1 LTGDAIETF
10 TLLYIFSYIYA
21 IPKSPPFISVN
32 AEFGLKLTDFTEVY
46 QAKSWK
52 EGDWSGTCEW
62 HDETKGSKL
71 TGVSKNGVT
80 GPNGYF
86 SRTLNIWMGPGFLV
100 PHLLLTVGA
109 DPAKHTGMSV
119 IADYVPRGPFP
130 LGSDQTYLDQHFSS
144 KDVLDWYDRYV
155 TSKDMHY
162 THTSTATLSLSQ
174 CESTAVTFVQCHTL

>member
-1 LTGDAIETF
+1 M
-10 TLLYIFSYIYA
+10 
-21 IPKSPPFISVN
+21 
-32 AEFGLKLTDFTEVY
+32 Y

-119 IADYVPRGPFP
+119 IADFVPRGPFP

-144 KDVLDWYDRYV
+144 KDVLEWYDRYV
-155 TSKDMHY
+155 QSIIQT
-162 THTSTATLSLSQ
+162 THTLFF
-174 CESTAVTFVQCHTL
+174 CC